1 MKNKM
6 RYLLVVLFSVFYT
19 VISAQNAQPS
29 MMVIPYTKSG
39 ESALDKF
46 ESDKNFKAL
55 IAGIEQAIIDR
66 GGELQDL
73 ETMINNCRKQM
84 TLEATKYKDITDA
97 VLSNAKSEIT
107 IAADID
113 YHDDGKYVQFGI
125 TLKAVET
132 STGNVFYPGT
142 YFSAP
147 TFPRDANFQ
156 DVATNLLNYDKEDG
170 NGVYIEKF
178 MNGMQAKFNKMV
190 KEGKSIKVIILTDDR
205 SEFRLNDDA
214 DDDFNL
220 ISDLLKTWVKTH
232 AFNNVY
238 RLGSSTDN
246 RMEFDMVKIPMR
258 TADGMPYATDDFA
271 TDIKKGLLRICQ
283 NASKTMGDGSKVD
296 PRSTQMKIDKGTI
309 MLTMPSFR

>member
-1 MKNKM
+1 MRNKIK
-6 RYLLVVLFSVFYT
+6 YILVLVFSIFYT

-46 ESDKNFKAL
+46 DSDKRFKAL
-55 IAGIEQAIIDR
+55 IAGIEKAIIDR

-73 ETMINNCRKQM
+73 ETVVNNCKTQM
-84 TLEATKYKDITDA
+84 ALEGNKFKSLTDA
-97 VLSNAKSEIT
+97 VNQNAKSEIT

-113 YHDDGKYVQFGI
+113 YHDDGKYIQFGI

-132 STGNVFYPGT
+132 STGNVFYPGE
-142 YFSAP
+142 YFASPNFAP
-147 TFPRDANFQ
+147 NTNFQ
-156 DVATNLLNYDKEDG
+156 TVATNLLKHDKGD
-170 NGVYIEKF
+170 GVYIEIF
-178 MNGMQAKFNKMV
+178 MNGMQAKFNKMI

-220 ISDLLKTWVKTH
+220 ISDALKTWVKMNS
-232 AFNNVY
+232 FNNVY
-238 RLGSSTDN
+238 RLGSLSDN
-246 RMEFDMVKIPMR
+246 RMEFDMVKIPFR
-258 TADGMPYATDDFA
+258 SADGLPYATDDFA

-283 NASKTMGDGSKVD
+283 NASRTMGDGSKVD
-296 PRSTQMKIDKGTI
+296 PRSTQLNISKGTI
-309 MLTMPSFR
+309 MLTMPAFR

>member
-1 MKNKM
+1 M
-6 RYLLVVLFSVFYT
+6 RNILVLLFTVFYT

-39 ESALDKF
+39 ESALEKF
-46 ESDKNFKAL
+46 DSDKNFKAL
-55 IAGIEQAIIDR
+55 IAGIEQAIIER

-73 ETMINNCRKQM
+73 ETMVNNCRKQM
-84 TLEATKYKDITDA
+84 SLEGNKFKDITDA
-97 VLSNAKSEIT
+97 VNANAKSEIT

-132 STGNVFYPGT
+132 STGNVFYPGK

-147 TFPRDANFQ
+147 KFPSNANFQ
-156 DVATNLLNYDKEDG
+156 DIATNLLNYDKDDG

-178 MNGMQAKFNKMV
+178 MNGMQAKFNNMV
-190 KEGKSIKVIILTDDR
+190 KEGKSIKVIILTDNR

-220 ISDLLKTWVKTH
+220 ISDLLKNWVKMNS
-232 AFNNVY
+232 FNNVY
-238 RLGSSTDN
+238 RLGSLSDN
-246 RMEFDMVKIPMR
+246 RMEFDMIKIPLR
-258 TADGMPYATDDFA
+258 TADGLPYATDDFA
-271 TDIKKGLLRICQ
+271 TDIKRGLLRICQ
-283 NASKTMGDGSKVD
+283 NASKIMGDGSKVD
-296 PRSTQMKIDKGTI
+296 PRSTQMNIDKGTI

>member
-1 MKNKM
+1 MKN
-6 RYLLVVLFSVFYT
+6 LLVLLFSVFYT

-73 ETMINNCRKQM
+73 ETMIDNCRKQM
-84 TLEATKYKDITDA
+84 SLEADKYIDITDA
-97 VLSNAKSEIT
+97 VNANAKSEIT

-113 YHDDGKYVQFGI
+113 YHNDGKYVQFGI

-147 TFPRDANFQ
+147 KFPSTANFQ
-156 DVATNLLNYDKEDG
+156 DIATNLLNYDKDDG

-178 MNGMQAKFNKMV
+178 MNGMQAKFNNMI

-220 ISDLLKTWVKTH
+220 ISDLLKAWVKKN
-232 AFNNVY
+232 AFNHVY
-238 RLGSSTDN
+238 RLGSSSDN
-246 RMEFDMVKIPMR
+246 RMEFDMIKIPIR
-258 TADGMPYATDDFA
+258 TADGLPYAVDDFA
-271 TDIKKGLLRICQ
+271 TDMKKGLLRICQ
-283 NASKTMGDGSKVD
+283 NASKTMGDGSRVD
-296 PRSTQMKIDKGTI
+296 PGSTQMNISKGTI